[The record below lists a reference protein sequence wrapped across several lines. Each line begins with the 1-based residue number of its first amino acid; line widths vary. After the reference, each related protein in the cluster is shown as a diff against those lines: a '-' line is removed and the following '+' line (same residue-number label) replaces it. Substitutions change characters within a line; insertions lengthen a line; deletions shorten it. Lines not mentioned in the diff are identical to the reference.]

1 MSSTVDDKLP
11 CVAPFDT
18 GKLLASINS
27 DYRAASDSSLSPEGE
42 FFAATFCITHSL
54 RDTIIDYYLRGWEE
68 ASERRQKTVEM
79 FIINFVASVGR
90 LPPLPRSALVG
101 NAARWFFYLHMM

>member
-90 LPPLPRSALVG
+90 LPLLSRALPLWEMPRAG
-101 NAARWFFYLHMM
+101 FFICT